1 MQNRWEVTVKQSN
14 YDFNPFRESDH
25 GKSFKTI
32 ANMYPSWKDEIPI
45 ANANQYDFYWPS
57 PVAPEGDSF
66 NYDYEELL
74 CKDWGIPL
82 DFVVYRQWTTT
93 EETPIL
99 HSIAEEIGLVDAQTN
114 VCLLYTSDAPTIC
127 SV

>member
-1 MQNRWEVTVKQSN
+1 MQNRWEVTVEQSN

-57 PVAPEGDSF
+57 PVAPPIIWS
-66 NYDYEELL
+66 LSV
-74 CKDWGIPL
+74 K
-82 DFVVYRQWTTT
+82 RQ
-93 EETPIL
+93 
-99 HSIAEEIGLVDAQTN
+99 GAQTLAN
-114 VCLLYTSDAPTIC
+114 VGHRGMQP
-127 SV
+127 